1 MMKDRDSMHDDLPHN
16 FQQLKRR
23 KKREIPKNKI
33 KTNLKIVL
41 IGDSG
46 VGKSSL
52 IQCFQFKEPAKRNQ
66 KPTIGADFIKKTVTL
81 DDGNQVS
88 M

>member
-1 MMKDRDSMHDDLPHN
+1 MRQKS
-16 FQQLKRR
+16 
-23 KKREIPKNKI
+23 
-33 KTNLKIVL
+33 NLKIVL

-52 IQCFQFKEPAKRNQ
+52 IQCYQFKEPARRNQ
-66 KPTIGADFIKKTVTL
+66 KPTIGADFIKKSVTVA
-81 DDGNQVS
+81 DGTQVS